1 MESTSVEDFQDY
13 HSRQPVVGIDKD
25 LPSSPRPL
33 NHSISGIQNHIDDDE
48 ASLSGSAHHS
58 SGPDEAV
65 FDHPTRASSP
75 RTSNGSDDEISIL
88 ESHYEPQHHT
98 SSPFTPIKTHSAF
111 RHPSSVRA
119 MQMDPTPPHLMSP
132 SSQQRHKL
140 YTPSRQGTPHS
151 TRSHRSTMSLGGS
164 TRYSPTKKPKKE
176 YPLVL
181 LHVTLLPI
189 PLVYSPQVME
199 SVLPPSILEN
209 WNLLHEK
216 ATDTVLERGVLIP
229 HPKEDYDLLEER
241 LLESLELKTPRIL
254 KCGHFHV
261 SPEEEADVLGS
272 DTENEDSDAEDA
284 DICLD
289 CGRRIRD
296 GKYGSA
302 GTGSKRWSIKLFAA
316 NGLMRAG
323 AWSAA
328 WREMER
334 VDVEIL
340 PWMEEDMKRELEL
353 RREEEERF
361 RADKLRAEQ
370 EEGVGGL
377 DNERLRAI
385 YGGDSQAFV
394 DGFGEDL
401 ARTPQLTPRKQT
413 ARRQEDVPLW
423 DLFRDYIHHAARDR
437 RNIVIFLLSFV
448 VLFLSLRSSAPPQ
461 RTDFALQTPSQS
473 FPTPAAQ
480 FAQSGISA
488 AVSKVPASVASAVS
502 SSSSPSPE
510 AVQKEET
517 EVEASQKSPV
527 KSEEQEE
534 GENQGSSWIEAAEDV
549 VGDLLGD

>member
-1 MESTSVEDFQDY
+1 
-13 HSRQPVVGIDKD
+13 
-25 LPSSPRPL
+25 
-33 NHSISGIQNHIDDDE
+33 
-48 ASLSGSAHHS
+48 
-58 SGPDEAV
+58 
-65 FDHPTRASSP
+65 
-75 RTSNGSDDEISIL
+75 
-88 ESHYEPQHHT
+88 
-98 SSPFTPIKTHSAF
+98 
-111 RHPSSVRA
+111 
-119 MQMDPTPPHLMSP
+119 
-132 SSQQRHKL
+132 
-140 YTPSRQGTPHS
+140 
-151 TRSHRSTMSLGGS
+151 MSLGGS